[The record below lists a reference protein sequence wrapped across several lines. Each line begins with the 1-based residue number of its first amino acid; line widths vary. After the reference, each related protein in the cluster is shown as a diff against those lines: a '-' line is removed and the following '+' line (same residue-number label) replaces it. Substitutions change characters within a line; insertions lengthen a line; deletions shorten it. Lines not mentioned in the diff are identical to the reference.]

1 MVYKD
6 SCLSS
11 IIIAH
16 KYAGLV
22 STANSFHTWSNYVI
36 FSAPYLKVLVQ
47 PASSQGFSLSYETS
61 ACHCTSAHLF
71 CSQNHTRL
79 GLPSLST
86 TDLMTP
92 QPFLC
97 ISTDT
102 KLVSGPQSQSLKQF
116 SFGGGEHWVL
126 EPCLFLPQ
134 WLCFLVSTLIQA
146 VASSPHPA
154 GEPQLP
160 CLFCHDGLCPPKLWA
175 KTNLSSQKL
184 LLSETVSQ
192 RQKTKTEQTNKN
204 HKSSLEV
211 NVVLRTKNPYP
222 LISHSA
228 STNLEEVTTGAERCL
243 SSRAIQKLRMQ

>member
-79 GLPSLST
+79 GLPSLHNRPHDT
-86 TDLMTP
+86 TTLPLHFYGHQTGIWTSVP
-92 QPFLC
+92 
-97 ISTDT
+97 
-102 KLVSGPQSQSLKQF
+102 VSEAILFWWGWALSVRALPLPAPVALFPSQYSATSSCLKPPPCWRASAAMSL
-116 SFGGGEHWVL
+116 
-126 EPCLFLPQ
+126 LP
-134 WLCFLVSTLIQA
+134 WWTM
-146 VASSPHPA
+146 
-154 GEPQLP
+154 
-160 CLFCHDGLCPPKLWA
+160 
-175 KTNLSSQKL
+175 SSQ
-184 LLSETVSQ
+184 TVSQ
-192 RQKTKTEQTNKN
+192 NKPILPEVAPFRNCIKETKNKNRTNKQKPQILLRSKCGPEN
-204 HKSSLEV
+204 QESIPFNQSL
-211 NVVLRTKNPYP
+211 
-222 LISHSA
+222 
-228 STNLEEVTTGAERCL
+228 CL
-243 SSRAIQKLRMQ
+243 H

>member
-79 GLPSLST
+79 GLPSLHNRPHDT
-86 TDLMTP
+86 TTLPLHFYGHQTGIWTSVP
-92 QPFLC
+92 
-97 ISTDT
+97 
-102 KLVSGPQSQSLKQF
+102 VSEAILFWWGWALSVRALPLPAPVALFPSQYSATSSCLKPPPCWRASAAMSL
-116 SFGGGEHWVL
+116 
-126 EPCLFLPQ
+126 LP
-134 WLCFLVSTLIQA
+134 WWTM
-146 VASSPHPA
+146 
-154 GEPQLP
+154 
-160 CLFCHDGLCPPKLWA
+160 
-175 KTNLSSQKL
+175 SSQ
-184 LLSETVSQ
+184 TVSQ
-192 RQKTKTEQTNKN
+192 NKPILPEVAPFRNCITEAKNKNRTNKQKPQILLRSKCGPEN
-204 HKSSLEV
+204 QESIPFNQSL
-211 NVVLRTKNPYP
+211 
-222 LISHSA
+222 
-228 STNLEEVTTGAERCL
+228 CL
-243 SSRAIQKLRMQ
+243 H

>member
-116 SFGGGEHWVL
+116 SFGGGWALSVRAL
-126 EPCLFLPQ
+126 PLPAPVALFPSQYSDTSSCLKPPPCWRASAAMSLLP
-134 WLCFLVSTLIQA
+134 WWTM
-146 VASSPHPA
+146 
-154 GEPQLP
+154 
-160 CLFCHDGLCPPKLWA
+160 
-175 KTNLSSQKL
+175 SSQ
-184 LLSETVSQ
+184 TVSQ
-192 RQKTKTEQTNKN
+192 NKPILPEVAPFRNCITEAKNKNRTNKQKPQILLRSKCGPEN
-204 HKSSLEV
+204 QESIPFNQSL
-211 NVVLRTKNPYP
+211 
-222 LISHSA
+222 
-228 STNLEEVTTGAERCL
+228 CL
-243 SSRAIQKLRMQ
+243 H

>member
-79 GLPSLST
+79 GLPSLHNRPHDT
-86 TDLMTP
+86 TTLPLHFYGHQTGIWTSVP
-92 QPFLC
+92 
-97 ISTDT
+97 
-102 KLVSGPQSQSLKQF
+102 VSEAILFWWGWALSVRALPLPAPVALFPSQYSATSSCLKPPPCWRASAAMSL
-116 SFGGGEHWVL
+116 
-126 EPCLFLPQ
+126 LP
-134 WLCFLVSTLIQA
+134 WWTM
-146 VASSPHPA
+146 P
-154 GEPQLP
+154 
-160 CLFCHDGLCPPKLWA
+160 
-175 KTNLSSQKL
+175 SQ
-184 LLSETVSQ
+184 TVSQ
-192 RQKTKTEQTNKN
+192 NKPILPEVAPFRNCITEAKNKNRTNKQKPQILLRSKCGPEN
-204 HKSSLEV
+204 QESIPFNQSL
-211 NVVLRTKNPYP
+211 
-222 LISHSA
+222 
-228 STNLEEVTTGAERCL
+228 CL
-243 SSRAIQKLRMQ
+243 H

>member
-6 SCLSS
+6 SCLSN

-71 CSQNHTRL
+71 YSQNHTRL
-79 GLPSLST
+79 GLPSLHNRPHDT
-86 TDLMTP
+86 TTLPLHFYEHQTGIWTSVP
-92 QPFLC
+92 
-97 ISTDT
+97 
-102 KLVSGPQSQSLKQF
+102 VSEAILFWWGWALSVRALPLPAPVALFPSQYSATSSCLKPPPCWRASAAMSL
-116 SFGGGEHWVL
+116 
-126 EPCLFLPQ
+126 
-134 WLCFLVSTLIQA
+134 
-146 VASSPHPA
+146 
-154 GEPQLP
+154 
-160 CLFCHDGLCPPKLWA
+160 CHDGLCPPKLWA